1 MGADPEDD
9 APVDQRNRV
18 TVCELSHCDC
28 DGMAPMSYQD
38 SAHQDSSHQDSAH
51 DVPARTPATSAARPR
66 KAAAT
71 PMVQQQPDDYGALS
85 APQRLVQ
92 LVGCSEPHARSDGA
106 ALAKQKAARSRRR
119 REIAITE

>member
-38 SAHQDSSHQDSAH
+38 SAHQDSAH
-51 DVPARTPATSAARPR
+51 DVPARTPATAAARPR
-66 KAAAT
+66 KAAAI